1 MKKTA
6 LLMSANLLP
15 DSDDQ
20 REDAFEFTE
29 QMGKLIPAFA
39 QHGMTLETV
48 LWEDA
53 PDKAADYDMIMPLMV
68 WDYAEGKRR
77 QFLTAMGKI
86 AAKTRL
92 MNSYETLAW
101 NSDKHYLDDL
111 AKKGAPVIST
121 LSVDR
126 VTEAAIN
133 RAYTQLKTDHIVIKP
148 RIGAGAWR
156 QISLKQG
163 DPLPPRSDWP
173 PDEALI
179 QPFQS
184 AVQTEGE
191 YSLLYF
197 GGLFSHAVLKQPKA
211 GEYRIQSLYGG
222 TEESFTPTSEHLTV
236 AKRILNV
243 LDFTPLY
250 ARIDLLR
257 GRDGKLKLIELE
269 LVEPYLYLPHS
280 DGDGAENKGAQM
292 LAKAARRRIDR
303 DKA

>member
-1 MKKTA
+1 MKKVA

-15 DSDDQ
+15 NSDDE
-20 REDAFEFTE
+20 REDSFEFAE

-39 QHGMTLETV
+39 ALDMTLETV
-48 LWEDA
+48 LWEEA
-53 PDKAADYDMIMPLMV
+53 SKKAKDYDLMMPLMV
-68 WDYAEGKRR
+68 WDYVEGKRR
-77 QFLTAMGKI
+77 KFLTAMGKI

-121 LSVDR
+121 VSVDR

-133 RAYTQLKTDHIVIKP
+133 RAYSQLKTDHIVIKP

-163 DPLPPRSDWP
+163 EALPPRSEWP
-173 PDEALI
+173 PNEALI

-197 GGLFSHAVLKQPKA
+197 GGRFSHAVLKQPKA

-222 TEESFTPTSEHLTV
+222 TEVTFTPTTEHLTV

-243 LDFTPLY
+243 LDFNPLY

-257 GRDGKLKLIELE
+257 GRDGALKLIELE
-269 LVEPYLYLPHS
+269 LVEPYLYLPH
-280 DGDGAENKGAQM
+280 AEGC
-292 LAKAARRRIDR
+292 LLYTSPSPR
-303 DKA
+303 DLSTSRMPSSA

>member
-1 MKKTA
+1 MEKIA

-20 REDAFEFTE
+20 REDAFEFDE
-29 QMGKLIPAFA
+29 QMEKLIPAFEN
-39 QHGMTLETV
+39 QGMTLETV

-53 PDKAADYDMIMPLMV
+53 PKKASDYKLMMPLMV

-77 QFLTAMGKI
+77 QFLSAMGKI
-86 AAKTRL
+86 AAKTHL
-92 MNSYETLAW
+92 MNPYETLVW
-101 NSDKHYLDDL
+101 NSDKHYLEDL
-111 AKKGAPVIST
+111 AKRGAPVIST

-126 VTEAAIN
+126 VTEAAIT

-163 DPLPPRSDWP
+163 EPLPPRSEWP

-179 QPFQS
+179 QAFQPTI
-184 AVQTEGE
+184 QTEGE

-197 GGLFSHAVLKQPKA
+197 GGQFSHAVLKQPKA

-222 TEESFTPTSEHLTV
+222 KEVTFTPTSEHLTV

-243 LDFTPLY
+243 LDYRPLY

-257 GRDGKLKLIELE
+257 GRDGALKLIELE

-280 DGDGAENKGAQM
+280 EGEGADNKGAKM
-292 LAKAARRRIDR
+292 LAKTVRRRLDR
-303 DKA
+303 AS